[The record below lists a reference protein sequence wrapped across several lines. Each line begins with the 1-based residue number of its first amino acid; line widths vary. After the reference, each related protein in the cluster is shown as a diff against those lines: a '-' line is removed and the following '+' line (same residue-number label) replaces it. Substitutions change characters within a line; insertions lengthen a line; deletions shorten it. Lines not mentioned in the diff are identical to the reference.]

1 MEGQNILYGNVS
13 DIENITSLVIARDKV
28 RNEIASL
35 TNEKQRLEKDV
46 VAEEKQLSEN
56 IDSTLK
62 KRREQV
68 VSNFD
73 KELGKSQDRLKKVRN
88 DRGKAKNKKI
98 AERIKEETAGLVV
111 ENKNLHEEIRTYYK
125 QKGVPVFLDN
135 TLVYSLYF
143 PRCAK
148 ELIILALTF
157 FIGLIVFPSVVVIL
171 SGVTGIVKIFVTLF
185 MMALFLGA
193 YVLGYNYTRVR
204 NKEAFSDMLVKHS
217 AVRKNE
223 GKISRIKKNIKK
235 DKDEDQYGLHEF
247 DEDIE
252 ELEEVIGDIVKKK
265 NEALS
270 EFEKSTKADIVEEI
284 TNRDMPKIEKIKKEI
299 AETSLKL
306 KELEQKQKDM
316 SINLSTNYGA
326 YIGEEN
332 MNKERLFM
340 LEKLITDGQA
350 SNIGEAVNIIKNAP
364 KTPKI

>member
-1 MEGQNILYGNVS
+1 
-13 DIENITSLVIARDKV
+13 
-28 RNEIASL
+28 
-35 TNEKQRLEKDV
+35 
-46 VAEEKQLSEN
+46 
-56 IDSTLK
+56 
-62 KRREQV
+62 
-68 VSNFD
+68 
-73 KELGKSQDRLKKVRN
+73 
-88 DRGKAKNKKI
+88 
-98 AERIKEETAGLVV
+98 
-111 ENKNLHEEIRTYYK
+111 
-125 QKGVPVFLDN
+125 
-135 TLVYSLYF
+135 
-143 PRCAK
+143 
-148 ELIILALTF
+148 
-157 FIGLIVFPSVVVIL
+157 
-171 SGVTGIVKIFVTLF
+171 
-185 MMALFLGA
+185 
-193 YVLGYNYTRVR
+193 
-204 NKEAFSDMLVKHS
+204 MLVKHS